1 MSFTLASV
9 GDIWVTIVMLGTLAN
24 VSFSAGGVA
33 AVAVS
38 AKARIAFGWLLACC
52 RTRTCPDGEVDH
64 QGDTPGEFVG
74 HPLIARQVCGR
85 EVVP

>member
-1 MSFTLASV
+1 
-9 GDIWVTIVMLGTLAN
+9 MLVTLAN
-24 VSFSAGGVA
+24 VTFSAGGVA

-52 RTRTCPDGEVDH
+52 RTRTVPDCELDH
-64 QGDTPGEFVG
+64 QGDAPGVFVG
-74 HPLIARQVCGR
+74 HHFIARHVGGR